1 MDFYH
6 PQIANYR
13 CAVIGNPIAH
23 SKSPEL
29 HQAFA
34 RQTGVNL
41 SYEKLLCPND
51 KNSFVA
57 VVEAFF
63 AGGTFLDRQRGLNVT
78 VPFKE
83 MAFELV
89 KERGELSKYAQVAG
103 AVNTLAIKNGKL
115 YGDNTDGRGLVAD
128 LLSKGISLGEKLI
141 QNVDKSTKNLPI
153 YTNVGKHVVI
163 LGAGGATRGAI
174 LPLLQAGA
182 SISIFNRTLE
192 KAEKLVEIFSPF
204 MTHPNQFL
212 YAEQLT
218 SKNFTGVCDII
229 INATSAGTTGQLL
242 GLDSGDMVVME
253 VAYDMMYGKETEFL
267 QHFQGF
273 KDVRCFDGLGM
284 LIHQGALSFELWT
297 GQKVDLTDFRF

>member
-63 AGGTFLDRQRGLNVT
+63 AGGGIGLNVT

-83 MAFELV
+83 MAFELCQS
-89 KERGELSKYAQVAG
+89 RGELSKYAEVAG
-103 AVNTLAIKNGKL
+103 AVNTLAIKNDKL

-128 LLSKGISLGEKLI
+128 LLSKGISFGEKLI

-182 SISIFNRTLE
+182 NLIIFNRTLAKAE
-192 KAEKLVEIFSPF
+192 NLVKLFMPFKIRPNQTLVAEKLDSQ
-204 MTHPNQFL
+204 NL
-212 YAEQLT
+212 
-218 SKNFTGVCDII
+218 TGVFDII
-229 INATSAGTTGQLL
+229 INATSAGTTGQRLNL
-242 GLDSGDMVVME
+242 GESDVIAWT
-253 VAYDMMYGKETEFL
+253 AYDMMYGKETEFL
-267 QHFQGF
+267 QYFQGF
-273 KDVRCFDGLGM
+273 SNTQCFDGLGM

-297 GQKVDLTDFRF
+297 GKKVDLERLKNPF